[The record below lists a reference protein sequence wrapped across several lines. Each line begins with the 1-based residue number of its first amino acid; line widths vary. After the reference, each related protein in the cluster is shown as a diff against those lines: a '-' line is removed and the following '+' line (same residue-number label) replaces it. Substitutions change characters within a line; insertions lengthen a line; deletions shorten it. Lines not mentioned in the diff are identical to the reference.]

1 MKTLLLV
8 RHGTTEWVDNNILH
22 GITDIPLN
30 ENGLRQA
37 REAAEALKNVP
48 ASHLYSS
55 SLIRC
60 MQTAQAISAAV
71 HLDPIPMDGL
81 IEMNFGWLE
90 GKPLIDY
97 RKLEKSPVA
106 RFIDRFHF
114 IFVRVISGES
124 IRHLRRRVLA
134 AWQQILDE
142 NKDEISIVVAHS
154 AVFNNILIHHFG
166 KNFPKGSYYYSMRP
180 CSISE
185 IEINDDGQA
194 RLVRLD
200 DAAHLSEYQ
209 NNDQNIG
216 I

>member
-1 MKTLLLV
+1 LKTLLLV
-8 RHGTTEWVDNNILH
+8 RHGTTDWVDNDILH

-30 ENGLRQA
+30 ANGLRQA

-48 ASHLYSS
+48 ARHLYSS
-55 SLIRC
+55 SLQRS
-60 MQTAQAISAAV
+60 MQTAQAISAKV

-90 GKPLIDY
+90 GKKLISD
-97 RKLEKSPVA
+97 RKLEKSSLA
-106 RFIDRFHF
+106 RFINRSQF
-114 IFVRVISGES
+114 IFVRTISGES

-134 AWQQILDE
+134 SWQQILDE
-142 NKDEISIVVAHS
+142 NNNDISIVVAHS

-166 KNFPKGSYYYSMRP
+166 RNFPKGSYYYSMRP

-185 IEINDDGQA
+185 LQINGDGQA

-209 NNDQNIG
+209 
-216 I
+216 

>member
-1 MKTLLLV
+1 LKTLLLV
-8 RHGTTEWVDNNILH
+8 RHGTTDWVDNDILH
-22 GITDIPLN
+22 GISDIPLN
-30 ENGLRQA
+30 ANGLRQA
-37 REAAEALKNVP
+37 HEVAEALKNVP

-55 SLIRC
+55 SLQRS
-60 MQTAQAISAAV
+60 MQTAHAISAKV

-90 GKPLIDY
+90 GKPLPSD
-97 RKLEKSPVA
+97 RKLEKNALA
-106 RFIDRFHF
+106 RFIHRARF
-114 IFVRVISGES
+114 IFVRIISGES
-124 IRHLRRRVLA
+124 IRHLRRRVLNS
-134 AWQQILDE
+134 WRQILDE

-185 IEINDDGQA
+185 IEFNDNGQA

-200 DAAHLSEYQ
+200 DAAHLSEYR
-209 NNDQNIG
+209 
-216 I
+216 